1 MTTQTDIAILG
12 TGPGGYVAALRAAQ
26 LGAQVTVVEEG
37 ELGGV
42 CLNVGCIPTKALL
55 RSAEVYRTLQH
66 AEAFGLQL
74 EGQVKPNWTAIQ
86 ARKERIVQQLVG
98 GVGVLLRKAGVQAFR
113 GRGWFATPSVLEV
126 MTADGVQRIE
136 AQHVVIAT
144 GSRPVQLSLP
154 GMDLPGVIDSTAALA
169 FEELPRRL
177 LIIGGGVIGVEFAEI
192 FGAFGVQVTIVE
204 MLSSLL
210 PLMDADLGQ
219 SLARTMG
226 QRGVQVLLDSRL
238 TRIDTADNG
247 LRATVTTLG
256 GQLILETDRVL
267 IAVGRQP
274 NSERIGLDLVGVHTE
289 KTGIPVDAQMRTNV
303 PAVFA
308 VGDVT
313 GSMQLAHVAS
323 EGGKVA
329 VETAL
334 GHTSSLA
341 LKTVPNCVYTNPEIA
356 SVGLTEKQA
365 REAGHD
371 VQVGRFPLHASGKA
385 LTYGEINGFV
395 KIVSEKRFGEVL
407 GLHIVAPH
415 ASDLIHE
422 GGLALFLEA
431 TMDELAATVHGHPTL
446 GEAIHEAVLAAREGA
461 IHLPR

>member
-12 TGPGGYVAALRAAQ
+12 AGPGGYVAALRAAQ
-26 LGAQVTVVEEG
+26 LGARVTVAEEG

-74 EGQVKPNWTAIQ
+74 EGKAKADWPAIQ
-86 ARKERIVQQLVG
+86 ARKERIVRQLVG
-98 GVGVLLRKAGVQAFR
+98 GVGVLLRKAGVRVIQGR
-113 GRGWFATPSVLEV
+113 GRFAAPRVLEV
-126 MTADGVQRIE
+126 TTTDGVQRVE
-136 AQHVVIAT
+136 AQNIVIAT

-154 GMDLPGVIDSTAALA
+154 GMELPGVIDSTTALA
-169 FEELPRRL
+169 LEELPRRL

-219 SLARTMG
+219 SLARTMA
-226 QRGVQVLLDSRL
+226 QRGVQVRLDSRL
-238 TRIDTADNG
+238 TSVDAMDDG
-247 LRATVTTLG
+247 LRSKVTTPG
-256 GQLILETDRVL
+256 GQLSLETDRILV
-267 IAVGRQP
+267 AVGRQP
-274 NSERIGLDLVGVHTE
+274 NIEKIGLDLVGAHTE

-303 PAVFA
+303 PGVYAI
-308 VGDVT
+308 GDVT

-323 EGGKVA
+323 QGGIVA

-334 GHTSSLA
+334 GHTSSLD

-365 REAGHD
+365 HEAGHD
-371 VQVGRFPLHASGKA
+371 VRVGRFPLRASGKA
-385 LTYGEINGFV
+385 LTYGETDGFV
-395 KIVSEKRFGEVL
+395 KVISEQRFGEVL

-422 GGLALFLEA
+422 GGLALALEA
-431 TMDELAATVHGHPTL
+431 TLDELAATVHGHPTL